1 MNAFFSS
8 SDCHSYPVHMKPKL
22 MDYYMYTC
30 ILFLQIIEDF
40 LELMYR
46 CMFLAPLSLV
56 QSYLSP
62 QPSLQSESPLGP
74 SQSHAH
80 LKKTE
85 SYLETAQ
92 YSNCTSVR
100 DNSDNV
106 VESEGSGEG
115 FIQLLP
121 TLTSGKYTW
130 KVSPVCCSTIASSPG
145 HITLKTWEWPGD
157 EASST
162 MYCMYGR

>member
-1 MNAFFSS
+1 MYY
-8 SDCHSYPVHMKPKL
+8 CHSS
-22 MDYYMYTC
+22 
-30 ILFLQIIEDF
+30 LQIIEDF

-62 QPSLQSESPLGP
+62 QPSLQSESPVDP
-74 SQSHAH
+74 SQSQ
-80 LKKTE
+80 KME

-100 DNSDNV
+100 ENSDNV

-115 FIQLLP
+115 FIQFQP
-121 TLTSGKYTW
+121 RLTSGKYTW
-130 KVSPVCCSTIASSPG
+130 KVS
-145 HITLKTWEWPGD
+145 
-157 EASST
+157 
-162 MYCMYGR
+162 